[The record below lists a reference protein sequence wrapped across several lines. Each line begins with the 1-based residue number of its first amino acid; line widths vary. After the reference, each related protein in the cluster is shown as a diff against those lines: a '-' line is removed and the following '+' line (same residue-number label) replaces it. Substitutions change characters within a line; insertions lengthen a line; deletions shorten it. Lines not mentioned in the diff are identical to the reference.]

1 MEDHER
7 YDANTVR
14 KLIIEYEREKQKK
27 SRITKIKKIWGS
39 KLNKDFSI

>member
-1 MEDHER
+1 MEDYER

-14 KLIIEYEREKQKK
+14 KLILEYEREKQKK
-27 SRITKIKKIWGS
+27 SRIAKIKKIWES

>member
-14 KLIIEYEREKQKK
+14 KLILEYEREKQKK
-27 SRITKIKKIWGS
+27 IQ
-39 KLNKDFSI
+39 NN